1 MGLTFSTPLNE
12 ESIQKH
18 VKVQNIQALANT
30 NFDENNILDTL
41 NISELNPSVKKQ
53 MPLVGGN
60 EYTSEG
66 DFAYNFPQKKVQRKE
81 RFNNYDLFNVM
92 ANLESK
98 RNIVGGN
105 LNGGNLNGGNLNG
118 GNLNGEDLAQST
130 STDPG
135 MSALKNIIQEEMNK
149 YKNNKSE
156 NGSITGGGDCGCNG
170 DKNILEGGKKKKKS
184 KKTKKVMKGGISSSS
199 SSNSSVN
206 NYKLNREEITN
217 ATSNEELEEKGLSIF
232 PLNSSDV
239 SNQTSSERNFRMI
252 RRKI

>member
-12 ESIQKH
+12 ESMSNH
-18 VKVQNIQALANT
+18 VKVQNFQTLANT
-30 NFDENNILDTL
+30 NFEENNILDTL

-53 MPLVGGN
+53 IPLIGGN

-66 DFAYNFPQKKVQRKE
+66 EFAYNFPQNQVQRKE
-81 RFNNYDLFNVM
+81 RYNNYDLFDVM

-105 LNGGNLNGGNLNG
+105 LSKEELNREELN
-118 GNLNGEDLAQST
+118 NEDLVQST

-149 YKNNKSE
+149 YKNE
-156 NGSITGGGDCGCNG
+156 NGSLTGGGDCGCNG

-184 KKTKKVMKGGISSSS
+184 KKSKKVMNGGISSSS

>member
-12 ESIQKH
+12 ESIPNQ

-30 NFDENNILDTL
+30 NVDENNILDTL
-41 NISELNPSVKKQ
+41 NLSELNPSVKKQ

-60 EYTSEG
+60 DYTSEG
-66 DFAYNFPQKKVQRKE
+66 EFAYNFPQKKVQRKE
-81 RFNNYDLFNVM
+81 RYNNYDLFNVM
-92 ANLESK
+92 AELEAK

-105 LNGGNLNGGNLNG
+105 LSKEEVNKEELT
-118 GNLNGEDLAQST
+118 QST

-135 MSALKNIIQEEMNK
+135 MSALKNIIQDEINK

-156 NGSITGGGDCGCNG
+156 NGSLTGGGDCGCSG
-170 DKNILEGGKKKKKS
+170 DNKILEGGKKKGKKS
-184 KKTKKVMKGGISSSS
+184 KKSKKVMKGGISSSS
-199 SSNSSVN
+199 SSESSVI
-206 NYKLNREEITN
+206 NYKLNREDITN

>member
-30 NFDENNILDTL
+30 NFEENNILDTL

-53 MPLVGGN
+53 MPLIGGN

-66 DFAYNFPQKKVQRKE
+66 EFAYNFPQKKVQRKE
-81 RFNNYDLFNVM
+81 RYNNYDLFNVM

-98 RNIVGGN
+98 KNIVGGN
-105 LNGGNLNGGNLNG
+105 LSKDELNREELN
-118 GNLNGEDLAQST
+118 NEDLVQST

>member
-18 VKVQNIQALANT
+18 VKVQNIKALANT

-53 MPLVGGN
+53 MPLIGGN

-66 DFAYNFPQKKVQRKE
+66 EFAYNFPQKQVQRKE
-81 RFNNYDLFNVM
+81 RYNNYDLFDVM

-98 RNIVGGN
+98 KNIVGGN
-105 LNGGNLNGGNLNG
+105 LSKEELNN
-118 GNLNGEDLAQST
+118 EELAQST

-184 KKTKKVMKGGISSSS
+184 KKSNKSKKVMKGGISSSS
-199 SSNSSVN
+199 SNSSPN

-217 ATSNEELEEKGLSIF
+217 ATSNEEFEEKGLSIF

>member
-12 ESIQKH
+12 DSIPNH
-18 VKVQNIQALANT
+18 VKIQNIQALANT
-30 NFDENNILDTL
+30 NFEENNILDTL
-41 NISELNPSVKKQ
+41 NISELNPSVKKN
-53 MPLVGGN
+53 MPLIGGN

-66 DFAYNFPQKKVQRKE
+66 EFAYNFPQKQVQRKE
-81 RFNNYDLFNVM
+81 RYNNYDLFDVM

-105 LNGGNLNGGNLNG
+105 LSKEELNREELN
-118 GNLNGEDLAQST
+118 NEDLVQST

-156 NGSITGGGDCGCNG
+156 NGSLTGGGDCGCNG

>member
-12 ESIQKH
+12 DSIPNH
-18 VKVQNIQALANT
+18 VKIQNIQALANT
-30 NFDENNILDTL
+30 NFEENNILDTL

-105 LNGGNLNGGNLNG
+105 LNGGNLNG
-118 GNLNGEDLAQST
+118 EDLAQST

-156 NGSITGGGDCGCNG
+156 NGSLTGGGDCGCNG

-184 KKTKKVMKGGISSSS
+184 KKSKKVMKGGISSSS

-206 NYKLNREEITN
+206 NYKINREQIAN
-217 ATSNEELEEKGLSIF
+217 DTSNEEYEEKGLSIF

>member
-53 MPLVGGN
+53 MPLIGGN

-66 DFAYNFPQKKVQRKE
+66 EFAYNFPQKKVQRKE
-81 RFNNYDLFNVM
+81 RYNNYDLFNVM

-98 RNIVGGN
+98 KNIVGGN
-105 LNGGNLNGGNLNG
+105 LSKDELNGD
-118 GNLNGEDLAQST
+118 ELAQST

-199 SSNSSVN
+199 SNSSPN